1 MLRKGPTL
9 AKAAR
14 MGHPNSKSKPKFKI
28 KTQIQIKAQTQR
40 RSPSSKAKRNF
51 KSKAQ
56 LQKLLQERRGLGG
69 LLGGA
74 LALVGDFGEFPG
86 FYVVDEAAHG
96 DVLDIGVVPDAG
108 DLAADI
114 LLDVLKGVE
123 MRWADS

>member
-51 KSKAQ
+51 KSYFKS
-56 LQKLLQERRGLGG
+56 EE
-69 LLGGA
+69 
-74 LALVGDFGEFPG
+74 D
-86 FYVVDEAAHG
+86 
-96 DVLDIGVVPDAG
+96 
-108 DLAADI
+108 
-114 LLDVLKGVE
+114 
-123 MRWADS
+123 